1 MREQDG
7 RHCDRCGVLLTRK
20 NNKCGFELCDNC
32 NNALNLIGSEK
43 QKVLQKVRVRN
54 ERFL

>member
-1 MREQDG
+1 MIGRDG

-32 NNALNLIGSEK
+32 NDAIELEVKEEQESRESEGE
-43 QKVLQKVRVRN
+43 N
-54 ERFL
+54 ERIL